1 MTQHLGFRNYGDEYK
16 VMGLSAYG
24 KPKYFEK
31 LKNIINIKKN
41 TFELNLN
48 YFSHHYNFSNYVST
62 DGNIMFPKIFNQKIH
77 EIIGPERLKDQKL
90 NEQHADLA
98 ASVQKIYEY
107 ILFNNT

>member
-62 DGNIMFPKIFNQKIH
+62 DGNIMFPKIFNQKFM
-77 EIIGPERLKDQKL
+77 K
-90 NEQHADLA
+90 
-98 ASVQKIYEY
+98 
-107 ILFNNT
+107 